1 MQRYANT
8 FTQKKSLRDLNT
20 KSVIN
25 DRQVYRSYRG
35 DVTLL
40 TDIVR
45 CAVQFKTPAD
55 LLRFVKEWLFLYGEP
70 QTRDPPKSMISRWV
84 EELQEFMRVVTNSP
98 IPEIQSPKEQSNLQ
112 NERSGKIFEILRI
125 RNRLDPELEEVPGGY
140 RDFAIKI
147 NIGFCRQVSVADC
160 ELIDSILPAVVTHS

>member
-1 MQRYANT
+1 
-8 FTQKKSLRDLNT
+8 
-20 KSVIN
+20 VIN

-45 CAVQFKTPAD
+45 CAVQFQTPAD
-55 LLRFVKEWLFLYGEP
+55 LFRFVKEWLFLYGEP

-84 EELQEFMRVVTNSP
+84 EELQEFMLVVTNSP
-98 IPEIQSPKEQSNLQ
+98 IPECPSPNKQ
-112 NERSGKIFEILRI
+112 SGKIFEILRI
-125 RNRLDPELEEVPGGY
+125 RNRLDPQLEEVPGGY

-147 NIGFCRQVSVADC
+147 NIGFYRQVSVADC
-160 ELIDSILPAVVTHS
+160 ELIDSILPAVVTHA

>member
-1 MQRYANT
+1 MT
-8 FTQKKSLRDLNT
+8 
-20 KSVIN
+20 N

-45 CAVQFKTPAD
+45 CAVQFETPAD

-70 QTRDPPKSMISRWV
+70 QTRDPPKSMISRWL
-84 EELQEFMRVVTNSP
+84 EELQEFMLVVTNSA
-98 IPEIQSPKEQSNLQ
+98 IPECLSPNKQRDLQSEH
-112 NERSGKIFEILRI
+112 SGKIFEILRI

-147 NIGFCRQVSVADC
+147 NIGFYRQALSLTVKR
-160 ELIDSILPAVVTHS
+160 LIASLPAVMTHA

>member
-1 MQRYANT
+1 MVNVT
-8 FTQKKSLRDLNT
+8 
-20 KSVIN
+20 N

-35 DVTLL
+35 DVALL

-45 CAVQFKTPAD
+45 CAVQFETPAD

-70 QTRDPPKSMISRWV
+70 QTRDPPKSMISRWL
-84 EELQEFMRVVTNSP
+84 EEFQEFMLVVTNSP
-98 IPEIQSPKEQSNLQ
+98 IPERPSPNKQKKKC
-112 NERSGKIFEILRI
+112 KIFEILRI

-147 NIGFCRQVSVADC
+147 NIGFYR
-160 ELIDSILPAVVTHS
+160 

>member
-1 MQRYANT
+1 M
-8 FTQKKSLRDLNT
+8 
-20 KSVIN
+20 IN

-45 CAVQFKTPAD
+45 CAVQFETPAD

-98 IPEIQSPKEQSNLQ
+98 SPNKQSNLQ
-112 NERSGKIFEILRI
+112 NEHSGKIFEILRI

-140 RDFAIKI
+140 RDFAIKL
-147 NIGFCRQVSVADC
+147 NIGFYRQVSVADC
-160 ELIDSILPAVVTHS
+160 ELIDSILPAVVTHA

>member
-1 MQRYANT
+1 
-8 FTQKKSLRDLNT
+8 
-20 KSVIN
+20 VIN

-55 LLRFVKEWLFLYGEP
+55 LLRFVKEWLFHYGEL

-84 EELQEFMRVVTNSP
+84 EELQEFMLVVTNSP
-98 IPEIQSPKEQSNLQ
+98 IPECPSPNKH
-112 NERSGKIFEILRI
+112 SGKIFEILRI
-125 RNRLDPELEEVPGGY
+125 RNRFDPELEEVPGGY

-147 NIGFCRQVSVADC
+147 NIGFYRQVLSRNN
-160 ELIDSILPAVVTHS
+160 ILLSFVMNAQEPHI

>member
-1 MQRYANT
+1 M
-8 FTQKKSLRDLNT
+8 
-20 KSVIN
+20 IN

-70 QTRDPPKSMISRWV
+70 QTRDPPKSMLSRWL
-84 EELQEFMRVVTNSP
+84 EELQEFMLVVTNSY
-98 IPEIQSPKEQSNLQ
+98 IPECQSPNKQSDLQ
-112 NERSGKIFEILRI
+112 SEHSGKIFEILRI

-147 NIGFCRQVSVADC
+147 NIGFYRQVSVADC
-160 ELIDSILPAVVTHS
+160 ELIDSILPAVVTHA

>member
-1 MQRYANT
+1 MPT
-8 FTQKKSLRDLNT
+8 FSRKKYFLINAQL
-20 KSVIN
+20 KIVIN

-45 CAVQFKTPAD
+45 CAVQFETPAD

-84 EELQEFMRVVTNSP
+84 KELKEFMLVVTSSP
-98 IPEIQSPKEQSNLQ
+98 IPECPSPNKQSGLQS
-112 NERSGKIFEILRI
+112 EHSGKIFEILRI
-125 RNRLDPELEEVPGGY
+125 RNRLDPGLEEVPGGY

-147 NIGFCRQVSVADC
+147 NIGFCRQVSIADC
-160 ELIDSILPAVVTHS
+160 KLIDSILPVVVMHA